1 MPKQIPQEVKNK
13 AMELFLEGRPAREI
27 AENVTL
33 AYSVLVK
40 PSTIYAWARKYNW
53 GETRAVSRAEAVQQI
68 KETETQRF
76 RRLQEEELN
85 EYGHLRHKA
94 FNDLNVQSFDKA
106 YDAAKALDIA
116 IKGERT
122 IMSGLVS
129 LQFIQDVMN
138 VLVDEISDSDVLGRV
153 AIKLKALIEPDKE

>member
-33 AYSVLVK
+33 DYSVLVK

-53 GETRAVSRAEAVQQI
+53 GETRAVSRAEAVEQI

-85 EYGHLRHKA
+85 EYGPLRHKA
-94 FNDLNVQSFDKA
+94 FNDLHV
-106 YDAAKALDIA
+106 A